1 MSNTL
6 TLDQLDQYG
15 TLDSLPFSLDNN
27 WTDEGICGPFTLEGL
42 DQFSTNLDELQFSL
56 DSEVWNTACIKLER
70 GLSFTGTG
78 SLNVVLPEF
87 ITAEAAFTGT
97 GTVVAGAF
105 VTRNVEALIA
115 GTGTLTSGSTRIRF
129 VDGAV
134 AGTGTLSADGVRE
147 RFTGG
152 AITGDASLTSGALRI
167 RTVAGSI
174 LGQGT
179 LTATAGKQETFF
191 TDAHFTGVGSLT
203 ATAIIAE
210 PVQIAANITGT
221 ADLDAYISVTYG
233 DNVVAFAGTGTLDVN
248 FGNVFDIQATMRG
261 TCVVAA
267 SSYIY
272 GQEWSVV
279 ADEANTWT
287 ELSSDTN
294 TWTEIEAESNTWR
307 LRA

>member
-27 WTDEGICGPFTLEGL
+27 WTDEGVCGPFTLEGL
-42 DQFSTNLDELQFSL
+42 DQFNTNLDELQFSL

-105 VTRNVEALIA
+105 VTRDVQGLIS
-115 GTGTLTSGSTRIRF
+115 GTGTLTSASTRIRT
-129 VDGAV
+129 VDGAI
-134 AGTGTLSADGVRE
+134 AGDGSLSADGTRE
-147 RFTGG
+147 RLVAA
-152 AITGDASLTSGALRI
+152 AISGNANVTADSLRI

-179 LTATAGKQETFF
+179 LTATVGKQETFF
-191 TDAHFTGVGSLT
+191 VDAQFTGEGTLT

-210 PVQIAANITGT
+210 PVQVSANITGT

-233 DNVVAFAGTGTLDVN
+233 DNVVAFTGTGTLDVS

-261 TCVVAA
+261 NLTVVA

-272 GQEWSVV
+272 GQEWAVV
-279 ADEANTWT
+279 PDEANTWT